1 MGERTINPQKI
12 LMIVQEKVVVRQK
25 TEVQPSEKVTT
36 SVSVLPKP
44 ESVEYTEA
52 VERHNQKI
60 EELIKK
66 SNEWY

>member
-1 MGERTINPQKI
+1 
-12 LMIVQEKVVVRQK
+12 MIVQDVVVRQK
-25 TEVQPSEKVTT
+25 TEVLPSEKVTT

>member
-1 MGERTINPQKI
+1 
-12 LMIVQEKVVVRQK
+12 MIAQDVVVRQK

-36 SVSVLPKP
+36 SASVLPKP

>member
-1 MGERTINPQKI
+1 
-12 LMIVQEKVVVRQK
+12 MIVQDVVVRQK
-25 TEVQPSEKVTT
+25 TEVQPPEKVTT
-36 SVSVLPKP
+36 SVPVLPKP

>member
-1 MGERTINPQKI
+1 
-12 LMIVQEKVVVRQK
+12 MIVQEKVVVRQK

-52 VERHNQKI
+52 IERHNRKVD
-60 EELIKK
+60 ELIKK
-66 SNEWY
+66 NREWC

>member
-1 MGERTINPQKI
+1 V
-12 LMIVQEKVVVRQK
+12 IVQDVVVRQK
-25 TEVQPSEKVTT
+25 TEVLPSEKVTT